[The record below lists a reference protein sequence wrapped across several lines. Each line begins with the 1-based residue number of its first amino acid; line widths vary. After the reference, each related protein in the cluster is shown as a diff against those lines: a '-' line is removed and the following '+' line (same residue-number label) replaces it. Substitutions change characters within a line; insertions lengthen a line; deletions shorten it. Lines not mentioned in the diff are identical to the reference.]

1 MIADI
6 AETFGIAPTRND
18 ATGHRLSACDIAAEA
33 MAALRLSPS
42 SCSAL
47 KRLWLKHGGD
57 LR

>member
-1 MIADI
+1 
-6 AETFGIAPTRND
+6 
-18 ATGHRLSACDIAAEA
+18 